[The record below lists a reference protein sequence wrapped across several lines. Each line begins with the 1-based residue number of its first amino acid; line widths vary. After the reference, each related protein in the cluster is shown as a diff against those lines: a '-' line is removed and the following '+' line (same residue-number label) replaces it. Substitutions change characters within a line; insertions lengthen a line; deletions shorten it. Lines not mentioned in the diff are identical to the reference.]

1 VSDAPVA
8 VAERSGPVGNP
19 VVIRRGPINWFRNP
33 WRKPVFLEG
42 ITWAYL
48 AWSILPVVIAIV
60 FSFNKG
66 RSRSSWQGFS
76 LRWWTKDPTS
86 LWRDE
91 ALRGAL
97 SQSMKLALLTMLVS
111 VPLGVAFAIGI
122 DRWRGRPAATA
133 NFAMLLSFVM
143 PEIILGVSLLLVF
156 TYTFKDLVQLGTT
169 AQLLGLITFQVSYPV
184 IIVRARLLTI
194 GKEYEEAGMD
204 LGATPTAAVRRVL
217 LPLLYP
223 AIFASAAIVFADTL
237 DDFITVRYLSGPATS
252 EPLAVKIFAAARSS
266 PTPAVNAA
274 AAALLVGTMVAA
286 IVGLLLYRA
295 FSKGERAGA
304 TGATEFAQL

>member
-1 VSDAPVA
+1 MSDATV
-8 VAERSGPVGNP
+8 VTERPGPIGNP
-19 VVIRRGPINWFRNP
+19 VVLRRGPARWLRDP
-33 WRKPVFLEG
+33 WRKPWFLEG

-48 AWSILPVVIAIV
+48 AWSILPVIIAIV
-60 FSFNKG
+60 FSFNRG

-86 LWRDE
+86 FWRDE

-97 SQSMKLALLTMLVS
+97 SQSLKLALLTMLVA

-122 DRWRGRPAATA
+122 DRWRGRVASTA
-133 NFAMLLSFVM
+133 NFAMLLSFVV

-156 TYTFKDLVQLGTT
+156 TYTFKNLVQLGTT
-169 AQLLGLITFQVSYPV
+169 AQLLGLITFQCSYPV

-194 GKEYEEAGMD
+194 GKEFEEAAMD

-223 AIFASAAIVFADTL
+223 AIFASCAIVFADTL
-237 DDFITVRYLSGPATS
+237 DDFITVRYLSGPSAS

-274 AAALLVGTMVAA
+274 AAALLVGTMFAA
-286 IVGLLLYRA
+286 ILGLLLYRT
-295 FSKGERAGA
+295 FSRRADAG
-304 TGATEFAQL
+304 GVTEYAQL

>member
-1 VSDAPVA
+1 MSDATV
-8 VAERSGPVGNP
+8 VAERPGPTADP
-19 VVIRRGPINWFRNP
+19 VVVRRGPFRFLQNP
-33 WRKPVFLEG
+33 WRKPRFLEG

-48 AWSILPVVIAIV
+48 SWSILPVVIAIV

-76 LRWWTKDPTS
+76 LRWWTKDPES
-86 LWRDE
+86 LWRDV

-97 SQSMKLALLTMLVS
+97 FQSLKLAALTMLIA
-111 VPLGVAFAIGI
+111 VPLGVAFAIGL
-122 DRWRGRPAATA
+122 DRWRGRVAATA
-133 NFAMLLSFVM
+133 NFAMLLSFVV

-156 TYTFKDLVQLGTT
+156 TYTFKNLVDLGTT

-184 IIVRARLLTI
+184 IVVRARLLSI
-194 GKEYEEAGMD
+194 GKEYEEAAMD
-204 LGATPTAAVRRVL
+204 LGATPTGAVRRIL

-223 AIFASAAIVFADTL
+223 AIFASCALVFADTL
-237 DDFITVRYLSGPATS
+237 DDFITVRYLSGASTS

-274 AAALLVGTMVAA
+274 AAALLVGTLVTALL
-286 IVGLLLYRA
+286 GLFLYRA
-295 FSKGERAGA
+295 FTKGQRAESA
-304 TGATEFAQL
+304 VTEFAQL